1 MIAKMKVVSKQKN
14 SEMCV
19 ICGMNNKYGLKAQFY
34 NMEDKSVMT
43 KFRYE
48 EVHQSYPGRVH
59 GGLITAMLDE
69 LGLRAY
75 WVEDENQFAVT
86 MKLDTEYWKPVPYSE
101 DLIGLGKIIK
111 STPKFLKAEAKI
123 LDIHGNVLANAEG
136 TYIKLA
142 TDKIINSNES
152 HENMVIYIE
161 DDVKEINFE

>member
-1 MIAKMKVVSKQKN
+1 MKVTRKQKN
-14 SEMCV
+14 SRMCA
-19 ICGMNNKYGLKAQFY
+19 ICGLNNQYGVKAPFY
-34 NMEDKSVMT
+34 NMEDNSVMT
-43 KFRYE
+43 KFQYK

-86 MKLDTEYWKPVPYSE
+86 MKLDTEYRKPVPYE
-101 DLIGLGKIIK
+101 QDLIGIGKIIK

-136 TYIKLA
+136 TYIKLD
-142 TDKIINSNES
+142 TSKIVDASQM
-152 HENMVIYIE
+152 HEDMVFFVE
-161 DDVKEINFE
+161 DDVKEINFEEN

>member
-86 MKLDTEYWKPVPYSE
+86 MKLDTE

-142 TDKIINSNES
+142 TDKIINSNEL